1 MIFIVSFSI
10 LASDLEIYSSLEFYS
25 LKRREISSIQWYSNF
40 TSDQYVVIA
49 EFGWGPIFIY
59 YDYPFEEKNAT
70 RPLTSVVF
78 FITSSNEYL
87 NPRLHIQNGTNILI
101 ELKSD
106 LENDVYL
113 IVTDEYLLL
122 SSLALFGSLTSEEME
137 MYYSLNYLN
146 KIVSSKAENE
156 NEIPIYWVI

>member
-1 MIFIVSFSI
+1 M
-10 LASDLEIYSSLEFYS
+10 
-25 LKRREISSIQWYSNF
+25 
-40 TSDQYVVIA
+40 
-49 EFGWGPIFIY
+49 
-59 YDYPFEEKNAT
+59 
-70 RPLTSVVF
+70 
-78 FITSSNEYL
+78 
-87 NPRLHIQNGTNILI
+87 HIQNGTNILI

-113 IVTDEYLLL
+113 IVTEEYLLL
-122 SSLALFGSLTSEEME
+122 SNLALFGSLTSEEME

>member
-1 MIFIVSFSI
+1 M
-10 LASDLEIYSSLEFYS
+10 
-25 LKRREISSIQWYSNF
+25 
-40 TSDQYVVIA
+40 
-49 EFGWGPIFIY
+49 
-59 YDYPFEEKNAT
+59 
-70 RPLTSVVF
+70 
-78 FITSSNEYL
+78 
-87 NPRLHIQNGTNILI
+87 HIQNGSNILI

-122 SSLALFGSLTSEEME
+122 SSLSLFGSLTSEEME

-146 KIVSSKAENE
+146 KIFSSKAENE